1 MWTKVAWAAA
11 CFAAIMGFSRL
22 AYGVLVPA
30 MRGALGGSYAL
41 YGSIGAA
48 NLAGYLV
55 GALAATR
62 LARRTDRS
70 RINVA
75 ALGLMSLAMSA
86 SGLVQT
92 TLGLGVL
99 RFAIGIGSGV
109 AVSLT
114 LALAVEAIP
123 AAKRGF
129 AAAVIWGGGSLG
141 IALVGIAGVAPFA
154 AAASAWRVQWIV
166 MGAIGLVFASAFFAV
181 TFGKCLIGDDVP
193 DDGSPIGLFSREGYL
208 PLTISYFA
216 YGVGYIAVVTFL
228 GAAVGELRGVPPA
241 ATWIVLGFAGVAGAT
256 LWGTLLDRY
265 RSGVPVA
272 LASGCCA
279 LGGAAIASGQTM
291 LAIAG
296 ALLVGLSFIGV
307 PAMVGALVQHREP
320 ASRYARA
327 FASMTIVLGV
337 GQILGP
343 IAGGLFADRFGAH
356 AAVGF
361 GAAMLAI
368 SGIAARSY
376 GTKVWFSPTPRG

>member
-1 MWTKVAWAAA
+1 MWSKVAWAAA

-41 YGSIGAA
+41 YGTIGAA

-70 RINVA
+70 RVNVA
-75 ALGLMSLAMSA
+75 ALGLMSLAMIG
-86 SGLVQT
+86 SGFVQT

-99 RFAIGIGSGV
+99 RFLVGVGSGI

-114 LALAVEAIP
+114 LALAVEVVP

-141 IALVGIAGVAPFA
+141 IAVVGIAGA
-154 AAASAWRVQWIV
+154 AHLGTAISAWRVQWIA
-166 MGAIGLVFASAFFAV
+166 MGALGLVFAIAFFFA
-181 TFGKCLIGDDVP
+181 TYGKCTIPDDAP
-193 DDGSPIGLFSREGYL
+193 DDGSPVGLFARAGYL
-208 PLTISYFA
+208 PLSISYFA
-216 YGVGYIAVVTFL
+216 YGVGYITVVTFL
-228 GAAVGELRGVPPA
+228 GAAVGQLRDVPPA
-241 ATWIVLGFAGVAGAT
+241 VTWIVLGSAGVAGAT
-256 LWGTLLDRY
+256 FWGTLLDRY
-265 RSGVPVA
+265 RNGVPVA
-272 LASGCCA
+272 CASGCCA
-279 LGGAAIASGQTM
+279 LGGAAIASGQTSF
-291 LAIAG
+291 AIAG

-307 PAMVGALVQHREP
+307 PAMVGALVQQREP

-327 FASMTIVLGV
+327 FASMTIVLGIA
-337 GQILGP
+337 QILGP
-343 IAGGLFADRFGAH
+343 IAGGLIADRFGAH

-368 SGIAARSY
+368 SSVAAGRY
-376 GTKVWFSPTPRG
+376 GTLRH

>member
-1 MWTKVAWAAA
+1 MWTKVAWAAS

-30 MRGALGGSYAL
+30 MRGDLGGSYAL

-62 LARRTDRS
+62 LARRRDRS
-70 RINVA
+70 RINVV
-75 ALGLMSLAMSA
+75 ALGLMSLAMIG
-86 SGLVQT
+86 SGLVHA
-92 TLGLGVL
+92 TLALGAL
-99 RFAIGIGSGV
+99 RFVVGLGSGV

-123 AAKRGF
+123 EAKRGF

-141 IALVGIAGVAPFA
+141 IAIVGIAGVAPFA
-154 AAASAWRVQWIV
+154 ATATAWRIQWIA
-166 MGAIGLVFASAFFAV
+166 MGALGLVFAIAFFVV
-181 TFGKCLIGDDVP
+181 TSGKCLVSNDAP
-193 DDGSPIGLFSREGYL
+193 DDGSPVGLFARAGYL
-208 PLTISYFA
+208 PLSLSYFA
-216 YGVGYIAVVTFL
+216 YGVGYIAVVTFF
-228 GAAVGELRGVPPA
+228 GAAVGGIRGVPPA

-265 RSGVPVA
+265 RSGFPVA

-279 LGGAAIASGQTM
+279 LGGAAIASGQTL
-291 LAIAG
+291 LAVTG

-307 PAMVGALVQHREP
+307 PAMVGALVHQREP
-320 ASRYARA
+320 ASRYGRA
-327 FASMTIVLGV
+327 FASMTIVLGIA
-337 GQILGP
+337 QILGP
-343 IAGGLFADRFGAH
+343 IAGGLIADRFGAR

-361 GAAMLAI
+361 GAAML
-368 SGIAARSY
+368 GIAAFAAGWY
-376 GTKVWFSPTPRG
+376 GPKVSTFRAPIG